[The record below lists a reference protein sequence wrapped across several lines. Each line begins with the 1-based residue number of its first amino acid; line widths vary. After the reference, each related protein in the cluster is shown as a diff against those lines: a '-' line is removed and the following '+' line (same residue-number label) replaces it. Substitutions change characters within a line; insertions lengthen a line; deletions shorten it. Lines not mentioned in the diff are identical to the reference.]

1 MKTGTKI
8 FVASISLVMLSLTLF
23 LISQRNNLSALFQ
36 SFSHTEQDI
45 AEQIEANREAL
56 NETLQAYVQ
65 DIPRDFTPEEE
76 QQILTG
82 ELEPEEALEQLL
94 TSPEPESM
102 PLESPSGT
110 SQEINSPASALSPSP
125 PSSDKEPLPAKKD
138 EAVTEAITNTVAQLY
153 LYKASY
159 LAKLGRLEQSAI
171 DTYLA
176 LPPEDQTSAAKQKIL
191 LSLIPEAVAL
201 EKTCDGQVEE
211 ILRSLETML
220 SSKKADLSIVAK
232 IQTAYEN
239 EKSLKKAYYL
249 SKITK

>member
-76 QQILTG
+76 QQILSG

-94 TSPEPESM
+94 SSPEPA
-102 PLESPSGT
+102 LESLTSPSEVPQQT
-110 SQEINSPASALSPSP
+110 NTPSSISPSP
-125 PSSDKEPLPAKKD
+125 SDKEPEPSTPQKVD
-138 EAVTEAITNTVAQLY
+138 SVTEAISNSVAQLY

-201 EKTCDGQVEE
+201 EKTCDEQVEK
-211 ILRSLETML
+211 ILRSLETTL
-220 SSKKADLSIVAK
+220 SSKNVDLSIVAK